1 MGTFRTKLDFSSN
14 RQVKQYEKTITTLS
28 GGTSFGVTFSALTS
42 GPDLS
47 STGITESISSIAS
60 TFSGNS
66 GTTNFNWFDSRMSL
80 GQTVLSAITPSNSA
94 TTQTT
99 GLVLTSNTTT
109 VIDGNL
115 VALSYS
121 GVSFDMNVIA
131 MYDLGSGNYS
141 GTVTTLT
148 LDIFS
153 ANTLDYTGRTIWNDV
168 HGITR
173 TEKLIITNN
182 PMSGYVWTCID
193 SEGAGEWQYN
203 GSTSGSTIWTAG
215 TGVNSAVLGGSDGYA
230 SGNYSVV
237 EGNLN
242 TASGD
247 GSHAEGVQTSA
258 TGWTAHAEGQTTKAY
273 GDWSHAEGNGS
284 IASGNA
290 SHAQGW
296 MTVASGRAAHAE
308 GGVYFDGVITWL
320 GNIASGQSA
329 HVEGART
336 IAGGDVSHAGGY
348 NSSVYSNF
356 GFIHSNSSIITSNS
370 NNSAILGG
378 SGNTISAH
386 TSSFIGGG
394 ENNLIDASYYDLFNR
409 TESIIG
415 GEYNTIRS
423 SQTSGIYAGSGNT
436 IAYAPHSIIA
446 GGYGNIIGFSGITT
460 DPYAYALTS
469 GIFAGHNNKIINNN
483 IYLSSTFFQSNV
495 ILGGTDNIID
505 VSNTSV
511 RYNAIIGGADGNIG
525 SSVMYSTLLGG
536 SANAIDSGVNYSS
549 IVAGTDSL
557 ITSADKAFIGGGSA
571 NQIIGSSTNSSII
584 GGSNNVISSRP
595 RSVILGGDS
604 LTATSIDTTYTPNL
618 VLDYQDGGFASM
630 LGINTSEPEYVID
643 VYGNNARL
651 YLADNFVGADALA
664 KELVFSATSDSISE
678 LVGLVNGKSI
688 SMGVIGDAITPTV
701 NSVLLGN
708 AKDTFIT
715 SSQNTNNLNIINI
728 PNGGQSNNIRMY
740 AGISVD
746 TSVVADIHIQGTGS
760 TRGYVGINNNTPTQQ
775 LDVSGTT
782 QTRGMI
788 IKSVGSGTKVTNL
801 AVDSVGNV
809 ISGTTG
815 DIFYVNKSPEAI
827 PFVAASPTSKGIP
840 EGQVI
845 TGFTTTKYN
854 NTTTTTPPF
863 GSFDNATGVFTVSTT
878 CTLLIQAWIH
888 LKTDT
893 SSTNYWSTTSTGQV
907 GMGITVD
914 NPTDFYCGDYQV
926 ALQNITNHIDI
937 STSTIVYATAGT
949 TFKLKVLNQ
958 TDRNYAGSGSISGDQ
973 ARMSFTRLD

>member
-1 MGTFRTKLDFSSN
+1 MAFRTKLDFSSN
-14 RQVKQYEKTITTLS
+14 RQVKQHEKTITALS
-28 GGTSFGVTFSALTS
+28 GGTSFGLTYSAMTY
-42 GPDLS
+42 GPDLTTS
-47 STGITESISSIAS
+47 GISETYTSIAS
-60 TFSGNS
+60 TFSGNAT
-66 GTTNFNWFDSRMSL
+66 TTNYTWYDSRMYL
-80 GQTVLSAITPSNSA
+80 GESELSAITPSNSA
-94 TTQTT
+94 STQDI
-99 GLVLTSNTTT
+99 GIIFVANDSIIVDN
-109 VIDGNL
+109 NF

-121 GVSFDMNVIA
+121 GVSYDLSVIA
-131 MYDLGSGNYS
+131 MYDLGGGAYS
-141 GTVTTLT
+141 GTVLTNT
-148 LDIFS
+148 LDILS
-153 ANTLDYTGRTIWNDV
+153 ASSLDYSGRTIWADV
-168 HGITR
+168 SGITR
-173 TEKLIITNN
+173 TERLIITDN

-193 SEGAGEWQYN
+193 SEGMGEWQYN
-203 GSTSGSTIWTAG
+203 GSSSGSTIWTAG
-215 TGVNSAVLGGSDGYA
+215 TGTSSAVLGGSDGYA

-356 GFIHSNSSIITSNS
+356 GFIHSNSSIITTGSNS
-370 NNSAILGG
+370 SAILGG
-378 SGNTISAH
+378 TGNTISGH

-394 ENNLIDASYYDLFNR
+394 ENNLIDAAYYDLFNR

-446 GGYGNIIGFSGITT
+446 GGYGNRIGFSGITT

-511 RYNAIIGGADGNIG
+511 RYNAIIGGSDGNIG

-536 SANAIDSGVNYSS
+536 SANSIDSGVNYSS
-549 IVAGTDSL
+549 IVAGTDSI
-557 ITSADKAFIGGGSA
+557 ITSADKALIGGGSA
-571 NQIIGSSTNSSII
+571 NQIVGSSNDSAII
-584 GGSNNVISSRP
+584 GGMNNIISNRP
-595 RSVILGGDS
+595 RSVILGGLS
-604 LTATSIDTTYTPNL
+604 LTADSSDTTYTPNL
-618 VLDYQDGGFASM
+618 SISYQDGSFDSKLA
-630 LGINTSEPEYVID
+630 INTTTPEYVID
-643 VYGNNARL
+643 AYGNNARL

-678 LVGLVNGKSI
+678 VVGLVNGKSI

-775 LDVSGTT
+775 LDVCGTT

-815 DIFYVNKSPEAI
+815 DVFFVNKSPEAI
-827 PFVAASPTSKGIP
+827 NFVAASPSSKGIP
-840 EGQVI
+840 AGQTI
-845 TGFTTTKYN
+845 TGFTTTTFN
-854 NTTTTTPPF
+854 GVTTTTTPF
-863 GSFDNATGVFTVSTT
+863 GTFNNATGVFTVSTT
-878 CTLLIQAWIH
+878 CTLMIQAWIH
-888 LKTDT
+888 LKTDS
-893 SSTNYWSTTSTGQV
+893 SSTQYWSTTSTGQV

-914 NPTDFYCGDYQV
+914 NLTDFYCGDYQV

-937 STSTIVYATAGT
+937 STSTIVYASAGN